1 MNEAKLHRLLAGID
15 RWKED
20 FGQGMEYRGA
30 DGLSWY
36 DLSINANSLPCE
48 PKLAVIVTAWAGQLK
63 WLSATLE
70 SYRKTG
76 AFVILAFD
84 QHFYPWGALSDG
96 SALTGLPSPRHFQL
110 ANSVVFKHLTYDAN
124 KRNGWFWSVRYAQG
138 ILKQFPNIEY
148 VYLTNGD
155 CLIEK
160 PEGMKDVIALLG
172 DGDIMAGQ
180 QNNDTL
186 HTAELLF
193 RADAFHE
200 LFDHMARV
208 MRTPIIGSHSAENLL
223 KDAIRATGV
232 KVVTAPN
239 QPKDTDGT
247 VDMYARYG
255 QPSTWKDLLG
265 FRNLFAEYETLGNE
279 GQDLMH
285 LKPFVDLNPA
295 YWGGEERETVCQY
308 WATGDKRYLWKFWD
322 QWEDSDYNRL
332 YYPLDHYGKEPVI
345 A

>member
-1 MNEAKLHRLLAGID
+1 MNEAKIHRLLAGID

-148 VYLTNGD
+148 VYLTKPTSFAILKKTLDQLIAKNG
-155 CLIEK
+155 I
-160 PEGMKDVIALLG
+160 
-172 DGDIMAGQ
+172 
-180 QNNDTL
+180 ND
-186 HTAELLF
+186 
-193 RADAFHE
+193 RQD
-200 LFDHMARV
+200 R
-208 MRTPIIGSHSAENLL
+208 
-223 KDAIRATGV
+223 IRKNVLA
-232 KVVTAPN
+232 
-239 QPKDTDGT
+239 
-247 VDMYARYG
+247 
-255 QPSTWKDLLG
+255 
-265 FRNLFAEYETLGNE
+265 
-279 GQDLMH
+279 
-285 LKPFVDLNPA
+285 
-295 YWGGEERETVCQY
+295 
-308 WATGDKRYLWKFWD
+308 
-322 QWEDSDYNRL
+322 
-332 YYPLDHYGKEPVI
+332 
-345 A
+345 